1 VLPLASSLFVQSAT
15 GAGGFAAMI
24 AVGAF
29 IGQIGPAIKEE
40 PDAALRR
47 NAVIGGLSGL
57 AIGLVILLSAIP
69 W

>member
-1 VLPLASSLFVQSAT
+1 MLPIASSLFIQFAT
-15 GAGGFAAMI
+15 GAGGFAAMV

-29 IGQIGPAIKEE
+29 LGQIGPAIKEQS
-40 PDAALRR
+40 DTVLRR

-57 AIGLVILLSAIP
+57 VIGLVILLSATP